1 MMWRLNFLVLFC
13 CLVRRAGERDS
24 RILQLPPPPLRH
36 KWQNLRCV
44 ASLHINM
51 ALFAVPPSLVQA
63 LNNSYM
69 LYYICPMHT
78 LFTVMVYAGERG
90 TPGFLRTS
98 WPPSAHPGHF
108 PANARATS
116 SPPSCCPLMG
126 GAVLKKVC
134 VSHASWP
141 PLCSRMH
148 PCRSLGTPQGD
159 A

>member
-90 TPGFLRTS
+90 TPGLCKHRGLRLRI
-98 WPPSAHPGHF
+98 
-108 PANARATS
+108 RATFQ
-116 SPPSCCPLMG
+116 PTPELPAHRRA
-126 GAVLKKVC
+126 AVR
-134 VSHASWP
+134 SWAVR
-141 PLCSRMH
+141 C
-148 PCRSLGTPQGD
+148 
-159 A
+159 